1 MAENKCEKYI
11 LCNIS
16 ILGEY
21 QKYLIVELF
30 QNILLYLY
38 SHQSIVLKSLYQNS
52 KHIQTIIICWQ
63 VFKDP
68 IYGIKTYEWGNL
80 LDQILKYSCQIMPN
94 LFKIYDNINFKYK
107 SQSNFGGNRSRF
119 VIYDRSKFV
128 IYDRSQINNRQTNR
142 NDYFHTK
149 HKVSLNVIETT
160 FRVQNLAK
168 FTRIKF

>member
-68 IYGIKTYEWGNL
+68 IYGIKTYEWGSL

-107 SQSNFGGNRSRF
+107 SQSNFGGN
-119 VIYDRSKFV
+119 RSKFV

-168 FTRIKF
+168 FTHIKF